1 MKSAVKQFFLVF
13 IAAWL
18 LFSGLGLSWTESTCL
33 FTGIKKND
41 FGNQVSCCKTQISNN
56 HLGGSSLLS
65 RSKCCSYDRYS
76 IKFNFDQTVSKS
88 VSPVFDVAECSIH
101 PFIFEVHLGH
111 EGRTALSSYA
121 SNLSPP
127 GLGIRLAKLQRYQ
140 I

>member
-1 MKSAVKQFFLVF
+1 MKSAFKHFFLVF
-13 IAAWL
+13 IAAWF

-41 FGNQVSCCKTQISNN
+41 FGNQINCCKKQNIEN
-56 HLGGSSLLS
+56 HHDGSQLY
-65 RSKCCSYDRYS
+65 RSKCCSYDRYT

-88 VSPVFDVAECSIH
+88 VSYVFDLIEFPKHS
-101 PFIFEVHLGH
+101 FIFEANQGY
-111 EGRTALSSYA
+111 EGQKAFPSYA
-121 SNLSPP
+121 SNFSPP